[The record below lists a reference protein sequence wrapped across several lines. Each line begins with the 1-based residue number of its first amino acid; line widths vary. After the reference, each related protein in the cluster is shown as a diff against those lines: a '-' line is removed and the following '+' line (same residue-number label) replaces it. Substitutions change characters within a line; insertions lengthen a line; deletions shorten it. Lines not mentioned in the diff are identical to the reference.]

1 MSFRNHVFEEPMLEF
16 GDGGQHLDPR
26 QGLRD
31 FGPLQPRAG
40 DVVRVGVIGTV
51 DTVSGFAEFIEETG
65 RGIDSENTGLINLNP
80 DFPGLGNQ
88 NPFRCHFKVPE
99 EARLTLSRRQVKEIT
114 RVVRHDSAVRLA
126 VELARISHQLSAA
139 DADPCAVTGR
149 TPSSRFDVVS
159 TTPSASFSPCGQP
172 QRRLDA
178 LATKVGE
185 ISALVTEQL
194 TALIES
200 NAKPDVV
207 VLALPIH
214 LIEKLVNAKSEEP
227 DEDSE
232 DDGDTGDDTL
242 NFRDLLKARS
252 LHLDVPTQI
261 VWPDTWDDA
270 ARIPRKVKRASN
282 RQTQAAAT
290 RAWNLLNAL
299 FYKADKVP
307 WRLLPNEAEYRT
319 NFLGIGFYRDL
330 DGQQLW
336 TSTAQMFDERGRGL
350 ILRGARAQTETR
362 GRHPYLTAGDAEA
375 LVAQSIAAYKS
386 HHKHVPARLVVLKTS
401 RFRPEEA
408 EGIDAALDRSGIEL
422 CDLLWV
428 QESSPI
434 AIFRDG
440 NYPVLRG
447 TFVDLNGKGL
457 LYTRGSVPY
466 YGTYPGLRV
475 PRPLLLVPHENS
487 DSALHRLAEEV
498 LALTKVNWNST
509 QFDQKLPAPIKASR
523 EVGRVLKHIPFGA
536 AVSPDFRKY
545 T

>member
-1 MSFRNHVFEEPMLEF
+1 M
-16 GDGGQHLDPR
+16 
-26 QGLRD
+26 
-31 FGPLQPRAG
+31 
-40 DVVRVGVIGTV
+40 
-51 DTVSGFAEFIEETG
+51 
-65 RGIDSENTGLINLNP
+65 
-80 DFPGLGNQ
+80 
-88 NPFRCHFKVPE
+88 
-99 EARLTLSRRQVKEIT
+99 
-114 RVVRHDSAVRLA
+114 
-126 VELARISHQLSAA
+126 
-139 DADPCAVTGR
+139 
-149 TPSSRFDVVS
+149 
-159 TTPSASFSPCGQP
+159 
-172 QRRLDA
+172 
-178 LATKVGE
+178 
-185 ISALVTEQL
+185 
-194 TALIES
+194 
-200 NAKPDVV
+200 
-207 VLALPIH
+207 
-214 LIEKLVNAKSEEP
+214 
-227 DEDSE
+227 
-232 DDGDTGDDTL
+232 
-242 NFRDLLKARS
+242 
-252 LHLDVPTQI
+252 
-261 VWPDTWDDA
+261 
-270 ARIPRKVKRASN
+270 KRASN

-290 RAWNLLNAL
+290 RAWNLLNGL
-299 FYKADKVP
+299 YYKAGKVP

-350 ILRGARAQTETR
+350 ILRGARAQTERR
-362 GRHPYLTAGDAEA
+362 GRHPYLTAEDAEA
-375 LVAQSIAAYKS
+375 LVTQSIATYKS

-408 EGIDAALDRSGIEL
+408 AGVDSALERFGIEL

-434 AIFRDG
+434 AILREG

-447 TFVDLNGKGL
+447 TFVDLRGKGL

-509 QFDQKLPAPIKASR
+509 QFDQKLPAPIRASR
-523 EVGRVLKHIPFGA
+523 DVGRVLKHIPFGS